1 MLPKID
7 VPIYNVE
14 LPLTKK
20 KIRYRPFLVKE
31 EKLLMMAMESEDFK
45 GVITTIKQ
53 IANNCILD
61 EIDIDE
67 LPVTDIEFL
76 FLHLRARS
84 VSEVVEL
91 SYKCNNTVKDDD
103 GKEKPCNHIVKL
115 NFNIFDVKPE
125 FNENHK
131 NKIELSKQLGIVM
144 RYPTFESIEQIEDVS
159 DVEKVFT
166 ILTTCIDYIYDDENI
181 YYAKDV
187 TKEELVEFIDGMT
200 REQFEK
206 VKEFFD
212 TMPKLR
218 KRVDFKCGRCG
229 YSENIE
235 VEGIQNFFG

>member
-31 EKLLMMAMESEDFK
+31 EKLLMMAMEAEDLK
-45 GVITTIKQ
+45 GAMTTIKQ
-53 IANNCILD
+53 VANNCILD
-61 EIDIDE
+61 EVDIDD
-67 LPVTDIEFL
+67 LPVMDIEFL
-76 FLHLRARS
+76 FLNLRARS

-91 SYKCNNTVKDDD
+91 SYKCNNTVKDEE
-103 GKEKPCNHIVKL
+103 GNEKTCNHIVKL
-115 NFNIFDVKPE
+115 DFNLFDVKPE
-125 FNENHK
+125 FNDKHT
-131 NKIELSKQLGIVM
+131 NKIELGKDLGIVM
-144 RYPTFESIEQIEDVS
+144 RYPTFESVEEIEDVS
-159 DVEKVFT
+159 DVDKVFS
-166 ILTTCIDYIYDDENI
+166 ILSTCIDYVYDADNI

-187 TKEELVEFIDGMT
+187 TKEELNEFVESMT
-200 REQFEK
+200 RDQFEK
-206 VKEFFD
+206 VKDFFD

>member
-7 VPIYNVE
+7 VPIYDVQ

-31 EKLLMMAMESEDFK
+31 EKLLMMAMEADDMK
-45 GVITTIKQ
+45 GITTTIKQ

-61 EIDIDE
+61 EIDIDD

-76 FLHLRARS
+76 FLQLRARS

-91 SYKCNNTVKDDD
+91 SYKCNNTVKDDE
-103 GKEKPCNHIVKL
+103 GNEKTCNHIVKFD
-115 NFNIFDVKPE
+115 FNIFDIKPTFDE
-125 FNENHK
+125 KHT
-131 NKIELSKQLGIVM
+131 NKIELSPELGIVM
-144 RYPTFESIEQIEDVS
+144 RYPTFESIEMIEDEQDVS
-159 DVEKVFT
+159 KVFS
-166 ILTTCIDYIYDDENI
+166 ILTTCIDYIYDKDNI

-187 TKEELVEFIDGMT
+187 TAEEINEFVEGMT

-206 VKEFFD
+206 VKDFFD
-212 TMPKLR
+212 TMPKL
-218 KRVDFKCGRCG
+218 KKNVDFKCGKCG

-235 VEGIQNFFG
+235 IEGIQNFFG